1 LTRLFKD
8 DINLNISFLISF
20 PAVLSK
26 LWKDGGFKKRQ
37 KNMTRITHSIAGL
50 TIATA
55 YIGATKDFSV
65 VNTIPV
71 LIAGLIGGT
80 FPDID
85 YFMGDA
91 RKNTIW
97 KHRGIT
103 HSFLFLVICIAGMFY
118 ISKIS
123 KYNIMPEIIVFSL
136 AFLSHLFL
144 DSFTFIG
151 LPLFYPLSLKP
162 FYSLKL
168 FKAGSLSEYG
178 FVTIPLIV
186 VLILTAKS
194 VFSAYQISQIFSHGK
209 YFLRRIIY

>member
-1 LTRLFKD
+1 
-8 DINLNISFLISF
+8 
-20 PAVLSK
+20 
-26 LWKDGGFKKRQ
+26 
-37 KNMTRITHSIAGL
+37 MTRITHSIAGL

-55 YIGATKDFSV
+55 YIGLSKDFSV

-85 YFMGDA
+85 YFMGDP

-103 HSFLFLVICIAGMFY
+103 HSFLFLAICVAGMVY
-118 ISKIS
+118 INKIS

-136 AFLSHLFL
+136 AFLSHLLL
-144 DSFTFIG
+144 DSFNFIG
-151 LPLFYPLSLKP
+151 LPLFIPLSFKQAV
-162 FYSLKL
+162 SLKF
-168 FKAGSLSEYG
+168 FKSGSGSEYLWI
-178 FVTIPLIV
+178 TLPLLV
-186 VLILTAKS
+186 VLIFTAKS
-194 VFSAYQISQIFSHGK
+194 VFSMYQIDQIFSHSK